1 MDSIVKKL
9 SEIDQ
14 AAAAIVEHA
23 QEQKPVLEKEIQEA
37 RNRFDEELEQETQKR
52 LKEIEDGLKKEMD
65 EVLFKQQQESDAHMK
80 ALTASFE
87 KDHRAYA
94 DEILKRMTEV

>member
-23 QEQKPVLEKEIQEA
+23 QDQKPVLEREIQEA
-37 RNRFDEELEQETQKR
+37 RNRFDEELEQETQRR
-52 LKEIEDGLKKEMD
+52 LAEIEDELKREMD
-65 EVLFKQQQESDAHMK
+65 EVLEKQQRESDAHIK
-80 ALTASFE
+80 ALTAAFE
-87 KDHRAYA
+87 KNHEIYA
-94 DEILKRMTEV
+94 REILKHMTEV